1 MAKLRRF
8 SGAPVAEGV
17 RLEVDHYTIFAVRN
31 ADKDISVRLRREPRA
46 LVRTLMRVPLLR
58 GMVRLMRD
66 VACFF
71 DGLAESSEL
80 HPQHPVRGTKAE
92 RMIARILKIHPQT
105 LVAWTSAI
113 LIPIIAFVCLFAAP
127 QGIDLLLRRQFA
139 LSHAALSAIVCV
151 ARIFGALLAVG
162 CVGRLRVF
170 RRLLMYK
177 GAFNKVLNCYECGDE
192 LTPENAAQYPLH
204 ARRSEP
210 AFLIGVLIF
219 SLILFALLPMQGLL
233 AGAATRL
240 AMIFCAAA
248 ILNEPYA
255 ALEMAELGPVVR
267 VLRAPMD
274 FAQHITALEPHPQML
289 EVVICAFETA
299 LGERGR
305 EVNPN

>member
-46 LVRTLMRVPLLR
+46 LVRALMRVPLLR
-58 GMVRLMRD
+58 GMVRLVRD
-66 VACFF
+66 VACFL

-80 HPQHPVRGTKAE
+80 RPQRPVRGTKAE
-92 RMIARILKIHPQT
+92 RVIARVLKIHPQT
-105 LVAWTSAI
+105 LVAWTSAV
-113 LIPIIAFVCLFAAP
+113 LIAVIAFVCLCAAP
-127 QGIDLLLRRQFA
+127 QGIDLLLRQFG
-139 LSHAALSAIVCV
+139 LNHAALSAIVCA
-151 ARIFGALLAVG
+151 ARIFAALLAIG

-170 RRLLMYK
+170 RRLSMYK

-289 EVVICAFETA
+289 EVVVCAFETA
-299 LGERGR
+299 LGESGR